1 MTKWHEDLCNEAVTE
16 KQISLPSGRHYAFEN
31 TYRLRYGGVTNA
43 TSIKNYPVQGFATAD
58 LLPIALVYTK
68 KLLTDNNMKTIICNT
83 VHDSIVLDVY
93 PSEKE
98 LAVDVLK
105 TAMLSLKSECIRRYD
120 IEYDMP
126 IGIEIKIGNN
136 WLDMKGVLNI

>member
-1 MTKWHEDLCNEAVTE
+1 M
-16 KQISLPSGRHYAFEN
+16 
-31 TYRLRYGGVTNA
+31 
-43 TSIKNYPVQGFATAD
+43 QGFATAD
-58 LLPIALVYTK
+58 LLPIALIYTK

-105 TAMLSLKSECIRRYD
+105 TAMLSLKSECIRRYN